1 MRRLQVGS
9 GEGCDAPGL
18 GADSRDPSTVGA
30 ELRKKIWELLQGRDH
45 KWSGGYA
52 WQQGRGCGCTG
63 KIGVGGRGVGEQGKG
78 GGKCRVATVLIF
90 LSSSRTKP
98 LWRPW
103 LPQEEYMTR
112 RQREQMDTVSFILP
126 ARVHFFFPIG
136 GVGVTSLWPQTP
148 LSLVRAEQGAL
159 SPRVPAP

>member
-1 MRRLQVGS
+1 MPGSRAGVVDVLARLGWVVGVWMNK
-9 GEGCDAPGL
+9 A
-18 GADSRDPSTVGA
+18 R
-30 ELRKKIWELLQGRDH
+30 
-45 KWSGGYA
+45 
-52 WQQGRGCGCTG
+52 
-63 KIGVGGRGVGEQGKG
+63 G

-126 ARVHFFFPIG
+126 ARVHFFFF
-136 GVGVTSLWPQTP
+136 P
-148 LSLVRAEQGAL
+148 LAVLG
-159 SPRVPAP
+159 SPASGPRLLYPL